1 MTTVQFLQS
10 KRDEILK
17 IAKRHG
23 VTALWVFGSVARGEA
38 VESSDFD
45 FLVEVGPERSP
56 WFPGG
61 LIVDLES
68 LLGRKVQVVTKR
80 GLNKFL
86 RDRVLSEAMPI

>member
-1 MTTVQFLQS
+1 MTTIQFLQS
-10 KRDEILK
+10 KRDEILE

-23 VTALWVFGSVARGEA
+23 VTAIWVFGSVARGEA

-45 FLVEVGPERSP
+45 FLVEVGPGRSP

-68 LLGRKVQVVTKR
+68 LLGRTVQVVTKR
-80 GLNKFL
+80 GLNELL
-86 RDRVLSEAMPI
+86 RDRVLSEAMPL